1 MRDNALKRSER
12 RYNDNKENEIVP
24 INIKTSFR
32 LKKSNRIRDDQ
43 KQKLIYESLLPS
55 LFRLINKKIF
65 EQKEDEFNRIKIK
78 VMMINFVNYI
88 KDGLKNKKY
97 HPKKN

>member
-1 MRDNALKRSER
+1 MRDNALKRSEP

-43 KQKLIYESLLPS
+43 KKKVIYVSLLPS
-55 LFRLINKKIF
+55 LFRLINKKILD
-65 EQKEDEFNRIKIK
+65 QKEAAFNRI
-78 VMMINFVNYI
+78 
-88 KDGLKNKKY
+88 
-97 HPKKN
+97 